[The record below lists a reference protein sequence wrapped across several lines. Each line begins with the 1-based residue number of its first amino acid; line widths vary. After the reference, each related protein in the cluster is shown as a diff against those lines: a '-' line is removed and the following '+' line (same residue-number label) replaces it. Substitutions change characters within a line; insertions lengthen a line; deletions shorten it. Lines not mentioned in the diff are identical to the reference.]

1 MATPQNNAAVSS
13 PDGSAFANHGN
24 AAPVATGPALKKSWP
39 GNRWDPRVLLLQCA
53 VVALILLAWEGAVRS
68 GIAPAYLYGQPSGI
82 WLKAVSSIANGSLLR
97 DSWVT
102 FEESVAGFAI
112 GGVLGTAVGLA
123 LWISPLVGK
132 VARPIIVA
140 LNGVPKIA
148 LAPLIIIWFGI
159 DIGSKVASAAILTFI
174 VSLITAQAGTARV
187 DTDLV
192 TLMRSLGASRWQT
205 FRKVVMPASVP
216 WIMAGLR
223 LNIGFALIGAV
234 VGEYIAAKEGL
245 GYLVY
250 YAGTLYDL
258 NSVWLGILA
267 LMLMALVLDA
277 GVTLLERALR
287 WE

>member
-13 PDGSAFANHGN
+13 TDGPAFDNSGNTAPAAN
-24 AAPVATGPALKKSWP
+24 GPALKKSWP
-39 GNRWDPRVLLLQCA
+39 ASRWDPRVLLLQCA
-53 VVALILLAWEGAVRS
+53 VVAFILLAWEGAVRS
-68 GIAPAYLYGQPSGI
+68 GVAPAYLYGQPSGI
-82 WLKAVSSIANGSLLR
+82 WLKAVSSIESGSLLR

-102 FEESVAGFAI
+102 FEESVAGFVI
-112 GGVLGTAVGLA
+112 GGVLGTAVGLS
-123 LWISPLVGK
+123 LWISPLAGK

-174 VSLITAQAGTARV
+174 VSLITAQSGTARV
-187 DTDLV
+187 DADLV

-258 NSVWLGILA
+258 NSVWLGIFA
-267 LMLMALVLDA
+267 LMVMALVLDA

>member
-1 MATPQNNAAVSS
+1 MAVPQNNSAVSPQPGPS
-13 PDGSAFANHGN
+13 LAGIGDPAASAN
-24 AAPVATGPALKKSWP
+24 GPALKKTWP
-39 GNRWDPRVLLLQCA
+39 SNRWDPRVLVLQCA
-53 VVALILLAWEGAVRS
+53 VVTCLLLLWEVAVRS
-68 GIAPAYLYGQPSGI
+68 GLTPAYLYGQPSGI
-82 WLKAVSSIANGSLLR
+82 WLKAVNSIASGSLLR

-102 FEESVAGFAI
+102 FEESVAGFVI
-112 GGVLGTAVGLA
+112 GGVLGTAAGLA

-159 DIGSKVASAAILTFI
+159 DVGSKVASAAILTFI
-174 VSLITAQAGTARV
+174 VSLITAQSGTSRV
-187 DTDLV
+187 DADLL

-205 FRKVVMPASVP
+205 FRKVVMPATVP

-223 LNIGFALIGAV
+223 LNVGFALIGAV

-258 NSVWLGILA
+258 NSVWLGIFA
-267 LMLMALVLDA
+267 LMLMALVLDGA
-277 GVTLLERALR
+277 VTVLERALR

>member
-1 MATPQNNAAVSS
+1 MALS
-13 PDGSAFANHGN
+13 PNETTAKSPSGESVAQPG
-24 AAPVATGPALKKSWP
+24 VKSEATGPAMKKTWP
-39 GNRWDPRVLLLQCA
+39 GSRWDARVFLLQCA
-53 VVALILLAWEGAVRS
+53 LVGCLLLLWEIAVRT
-68 GIAPAYLYGQPSGI
+68 GFAPAYLYGQPSGI
-82 WLKAVSSIANGSLLR
+82 WLKAVNSIASGSLLR

-102 FEESVAGFAI
+102 FEEAVAGFVI
-112 GGVLGTAVGLA
+112 GGVLGTVAGLA
-123 LWISPLVGK
+123 LWISPLAGK
-132 VARPIIVA
+132 VTRPIIVA

-159 DIGSKVASAAILTFI
+159 DIGSKIASAAILTFI
-174 VSLITAQAGTARV
+174 VSLITAQTGTARV
-187 DTDLV
+187 DTDLL

-258 NSVWLGILA
+258 NSVWLGIFA
-267 LMLMALVLDA
+267 LMIMALVLDGA
-277 GVTLLERALR
+277 VTILERALR

>member
-1 MATPQNNAAVSS
+1 MASQDNASVS
-13 PDGSAFANHGN
+13 PPRNPAFANSGN
-24 AAPVATGPALKKSWP
+24 AGTAANGPALKKNWP
-39 GNRWDPRVLLLQCA
+39 TNRWDARVLLLQCA
-53 VVALILLAWEGAVRS
+53 VVAFILLLWEGAVRS
-68 GIAPAYLYGQPSGI
+68 GVAPAYLYGQPSGI
-82 WLKAVSSIANGSLLR
+82 WLKAVSSIASGSLLR

-102 FEESVAGFAI
+102 FEESVAGFAV
-112 GGVLGTAVGLA
+112 GGLLGTSVGLA
-123 LWISPLVGK
+123 LWISPLLGK

-174 VSLITAQAGTARV
+174 VSLITAQSGTARV
-187 DTDLV
+187 DADLV

-258 NSVWLGILA
+258 DSVWLGIFA

>member
-1 MATPQNNAAVSS
+1 MATPQNDAAVGS
-13 PDGSAFANHGN
+13 PDGSAFANRGN
-24 AAPVATGPALKKSWP
+24 AAPVAGGPALKKNWP
-39 GNRWDPRVLLLQCA
+39 GSRWDPRVLLLQCA

-174 VSLITAQAGTARV
+174 VSLITAQSGTARV

-258 NSVWLGILA
+258 NSVWLGIFA